1 MKDQGYG
8 AEYAYD
14 HDAPDGF
21 SGQDYFP
28 EGFGRLRFY
37 EPVERGFER
46 DLIKRIAYFDKLR
59 ANGFKVK
66 EEKYCSNIPEKL
78 IDQYRLMKNEILP
91 VVFKN

>member
-1 MKDQGYG
+1 MLIAPTGLMKDQGYG

-59 ANGFKVK
+59 ARRR
-66 EEKYCSNIPEKL
+66 
-78 IDQYRLMKNEILP
+78 DDR
-91 VVFKN
+91 